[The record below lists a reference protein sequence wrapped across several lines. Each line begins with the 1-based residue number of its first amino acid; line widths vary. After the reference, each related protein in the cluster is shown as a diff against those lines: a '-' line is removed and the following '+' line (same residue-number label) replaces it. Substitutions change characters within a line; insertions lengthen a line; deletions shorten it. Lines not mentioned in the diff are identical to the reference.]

1 MIWLAAAGE
10 AVKRIPWQ
18 AWAALLVAALLAGV
32 WLHGRS
38 SGKAACEARYARAE
52 AKADAKGE
60 RVAKRAPGEAREA
73 RDTIR
78 KESDDAQ
85 ADVRTIIRTLPATCP
100 AQPDRVREFGDAAV
114 QRARDSVLPA
124 EGR

>member
-38 SGKAACEARYARAE
+38 AGKTACEARYARAE

-60 RVAKRAPGEAREA
+60 RVAKRAQGEAREA
-73 RDTIR
+73 QRGMD
-78 KESDDAQ
+78 KEK
-85 ADVRTIIRTLPATCP
+85 VTNERIRTVIQRVSCDPLP
-100 AQPDRVREFGDAAV
+100 DGVRDDV
-114 QRARDSVLPA
+114 QRKLEAARGRVPA
-124 EGR
+124 D